1 MSQQK
6 IYSLLFLLLFVC
18 TTTVAQQHWVGSWAA
33 SQQRPEPQNSL
44 TDDDLHDATLRQVVH
59 LSMGGS
65 RIRVHLS
72 NRFGTAPFHISRVDV
87 AQPASRTS
95 GAIKPSTDKALTFSG
110 SADVTIPAGAEYVS
124 DPLAFA
130 APALSDLA
138 ITLHVDEPP
147 SQQTGHPGSRETS
160 FLVHGDVVSAAE
172 LSNAKQVDHWYF
184 ISAVDVESASDARA
198 VVAFGDSIT
207 DGHGATTNGNDR
219 WPDVLAKRLQTQG
232 STRKVAVLNH
242 GIGGNRLLLDGLGP
256 NALARFDDDA
266 IAQTGVRYLIV
277 LEGINDIGTLTR
289 DRDASQSEHDALVGH
304 MIGAYEQMI
313 ARAHAHGITVI
324 GATILPFVGSGYY
337 HPGPAADA
345 DRQAVNQWI
354 RAPGHFDAVV
364 DFDQVT
370 RDPQHSDRLLPPY
383 DSGDHLHPSP
393 AGYAAMADAIPLSLL
408 AAGENHRF
416 RRSRRSAGT
425 H

>member
-1 MSQQK
+1 M
-6 IYSLLFLLLFVC
+6 
-18 TTTVAQQHWVGSWAA
+18 
-33 SQQRPEPQNSL
+33 
-44 TDDDLHDATLRQVVH
+44 
-59 LSMGGS
+59 
-65 RIRVHLS
+65 
-72 NRFGTAPFHISRVDV
+72 
-87 AQPASRTS
+87 
-95 GAIKPSTDKALTFSG
+95 
-110 SADVTIPAGAEYVS
+110 
-124 DPLAFA
+124 
-130 APALSDLA
+130 
-138 ITLHVDEPP
+138 
-147 SQQTGHPGSRETS
+147 
-160 FLVHGDVVSAAE
+160 VSAAE
-172 LSNAKQVDHWYF
+172 LSNARQVEHWYF

-207 DGHGATTNGNDR
+207 DGHGTTTNGSDR
-219 WPDVLAKRLQTQG
+219 WPDVLAKRLQSQA
-232 STRKVAVLNH
+232 STRDVAVLNH

-324 GATILPFVGSGYY
+324 GATILPFVGSDYY
-337 HPGPAADA
+337 HPGQAADA

-370 RDPQHSDRLLPPY
+370 RDPKHPDRLLAPY

-408 AAGENHRF
+408 AAGDNHRS

>member
-1 MSQQK
+1 MSQRK
-6 IYSLLFLLLFVC
+6 IYSLLSLLFFVC
-18 TTTVAQQHWVGSWAA
+18 TTTAAQQHWVGSWAA

-44 TDDDLHDATLRQVVH
+44 ADDDLHDATLRQVVH

-72 NRFGTAPFHISRVDV
+72 NRFGTEPFHISRVHV

-95 GAIKPSTDKALTFSG
+95 GAIKPDTDKALTFS
-110 SADVTIPAGAEYVS
+110 SSTDVTIPAGAEYVS
-124 DPLAFA
+124 DSLAFA

-138 ITLHVDEPP
+138 ITLHVDDPP

-160 FLVHGDVVSAAE
+160 FLVDGDMVSAAE
-172 LSNAKQVDHWYF
+172 LSNAKQVEHWYF

-207 DGHGATTNGNDR
+207 DGHGTTTNGNDR
-219 WPDVLAKRLQTQG
+219 WPDVLAKRLQSQA
-232 STRKVAVLNH
+232 STRDVAVLNH

-289 DRDASQSEHDALVGH
+289 DRDASQSEHDALVRQI
-304 MIGAYEQMI
+304 IGAYEQMI

-324 GATILPFVGSGYY
+324 GATILPFVGSDYY
-337 HPGPAADA
+337 HPGQAADT

-354 RAPGHFDAVV
+354 RAQGHFDAVV

-370 RDPQHSDRLLPPY
+370 RDPQHPDRLLPPY

-393 AGYAAMADAIPLSLL
+393 AGYAAMADAIPVSLF
-408 AAGENHRF
+408 AAGENHRS
-416 RRSRRSAGT
+416 RRRRRSAGT